1 MPFDVE
7 QAAVATDAA
16 QTGDS
21 PKTDQHWSLSY
32 WLDDVPRAL
41 FGGFDRKATRQL
53 VARLDTSY
61 WELVVEREHLA
72 GELSRAQTLCEDLE
86 KREHELSAE
95 VGSLT
100 GELEGAK
107 RERASLADQLECA
120 RSKWDTQLARARADL
135 ERELAK
141 AEDELAAFRR
151 REIVVAEVVGSARH
165 RAEAVTSEARDDAE
179 RVLRQARKR
188 EAEIVRSAERE
199 LARLE
204 AERRRLQTIAANLRH
219 DLSARLVAT
228 LDELNR
234 AEVDEDPPN
243 EAGSSPGQ
251 DRPAGLG
258 DAETV

>member
-120 RSKWDTQLARARADL
+120 RA
-135 ERELAK
+135 
-141 AEDELAAFRR
+141 
-151 REIVVAEVVGSARH
+151 
-165 RAEAVTSEARDDAE
+165 
-179 RVLRQARKR
+179 
-188 EAEIVRSAERE
+188 
-199 LARLE
+199 
-204 AERRRLQTIAANLRH
+204 
-219 DLSARLVAT
+219 
-228 LDELNR
+228 
-234 AEVDEDPPN
+234 
-243 EAGSSPGQ
+243 
-251 DRPAGLG
+251 
-258 DAETV
+258 